1 MSSKGFTVV
10 EVLVA
15 IAIVAVLAA
24 IAIPATSAILARA
37 KSATC
42 LSNLRQIGVGLQS
55 YLAEHN
61 MQMPELLAGR
71 RSTSDSGPVIDE
83 TLADYVGDRSV
94 FLCPADASIGK
105 SSGTSYFWNTTLNG
119 QFTTSLNFLELVDAL
134 SRIPI
139 LSDKEGWHRYRDNKV
154 NFLYADGHATSELQL
169 FTGKE

>member
-1 MSSKGFTVV
+1 MSSKAFTMMEILVV
-10 EVLVA
+10 
-15 IAIVAVLAA
+15 IAVVAVLAA
-24 IAIPATSAILARA
+24 VAIPAASSVLSRA
-37 KSATC
+37 KSAAC

-55 YLAEHN
+55 YLADHN
-61 MQMPELLAGR
+61 MQMPNLLAGR

-83 TLADYVGDRSV
+83 ALADYVGDRSV

-105 SSGTSYFWNTTLNG
+105 SSGTSYFWNTALNS

-139 LSDKEGWHRYRDNKV
+139 LSDKEGWHRHADSKV
-154 NFLYADGHATSELQL
+154 NFLYADGHATSDLQL